1 MPLRM
6 NETKPTISA
15 ATQLLK
21 YAVQNRGYLGSLS
34 SGYLLMGTSILVQVA
49 LVPLYINVFGQYQF
63 GVLMVLLGIVNFA
76 SIGIGWLSGGALRL
90 LGEYAAHEDEE
101 EFCRAF
107 QLINAIYLGY
117 GLILAVFISIVSVGF
132 DKILFSGA
140 TEADIRV
147 VRSTLLILG
156 VYLVFH
162 FVASVGRLALTA
174 RKRQGVANLSQLA
187 GIVFCALSTLFWLL
201 GGGNMIG
208 VIICHILGSLVSIF
222 VTRHLLRRNFS
233 VLSFRIPSKKD
244 ADLFKRLGG
253 KTGAGFLLHGALVLA
268 LLSDAILVSYLGGA
282 KVVAEFYLV
291 YKIAEALVLLI
302 WRVPESLAPYFVQM
316 DVRGEHATLSRITQ
330 IGYFAVGALSL
341 FTGVMYALFGSQL
354 VAIWVGEAH
363 APNSP
368 LGYALAGG
376 AIFWLG
382 ISRLP
387 IVLASSRLALRQLN
401 WAAGIE
407 LLGKLAITL
416 ILFAHFGYVA
426 VLIGINLM
434 HGLGVSLLYFR
445 LLRRGSE
452 FSGRHSAG

>member
-1 MPLRM
+1 
-6 NETKPTISA
+6 
-15 ATQLLK
+15 
-21 YAVQNRGYLGSLS
+21 
-34 SGYLLMGTSILVQVA
+34 MGTSILVQIA

-76 SIGIGWLSGGALRL
+76 SIGIGWLGGRTLRL
-90 LGEYAAHEDEE
+90 LGEYAAHEVEE

-253 KTGAGFLLHGALVLA
+253 KTGAGFLLHGARWHC
-268 LLSDAILVSYLGGA
+268 YLMP
-282 KVVAEFYLV
+282 F
-291 YKIAEALVLLI
+291 
-302 WRVPESLAPYFVQM
+302 WS
-316 DVRGEHATLSRITQ
+316 
-330 IGYFAVGALSL
+330 
-341 FTGVMYALFGSQL
+341 
-354 VAIWVGEAH
+354 AIWAVQKLLL
-363 APNSP
+363 NS
-368 LGYALAGG
+368 
-376 AIFWLG
+376 
-382 ISRLP
+382 
-387 IVLASSRLALRQLN
+387 
-401 WAAGIE
+401 
-407 LLGKLAITL
+407 
-416 ILFAHFGYVA
+416 ILY
-426 VLIGINLM
+426 I
-434 HGLGVSLLYFR
+434 R
-445 LLRRGSE
+445 
-452 FSGRHSAG
+452 